1 MKGRRQ
7 VLDGEPILD
16 GQRGLGDDLAG
27 LGRQLGQF
35 LHIGTAAG
43 WGMHAMIGLVLAAI
57 YAALLAGRLPGA
69 PALRGATFGF
79 AVFLVAQ
86 VVVTPM
92 MGGGVFSGGNMA
104 MIGGSLMGHLVYG
117 GVVGAIFGTVGRVQL
132 PRKL

>member
-1 MKGRRQ
+1 
-7 VLDGEPILD
+7 
-16 GQRGLGDDLAG
+16 
-27 LGRQLGQF
+27 
-35 LHIGTAAG
+35 
-43 WGMHAMIGLVLAAI
+43 MHAMIGLVLAAI